1 MDLKQLTALLAV
13 AEHGSFSAA
22 ARAIHTVQSNVS
34 THVARLEK
42 ELGAT
47 LVDRSSGGLTEEGE
61 AAVARA
67 RRVQAELDA
76 LTADV
81 SALRDEVVGSVRL
94 GVIGSIGRWLVPDL
108 LEEMRA
114 RHPQVDLVVVDA
126 TTTSLLPQLI
136 DGSLDIA
143 VVNLPVADPAI
154 GVEVLF
160 EEERILVAPADH
172 PLASHDEV
180 SLADLAP
187 YELVLEPRGTAFRDE
202 LDQAAAAAGVQL
214 KTRAE
219 VDGMT
224 LVASLAFR
232 GFGPAILPTTATLD
246 MTSDDWVAIPV
257 ADLRHR
263 EVGIARRRAG
273 RLAAPARALRDV
285 IVALVADE
293 GPRHPGV
300 EVETRSRPNAPFP
313 NAPSPNA

>member
-67 RRVQAELDA
+67 RRIQAELDA
-76 LTADV
+76 LAADV
-81 SALRDEVVGSVRL
+81 SALRAEVVGHVRL

-108 LEEMRA
+108 LEEMRT
-114 RHPQVDLVVVDA
+114 RHPQVGLVVVDA

-136 DGSLDIA
+136 DGSLDLA

-160 EEERILVAPADH
+160 EEERILVAPIGHA
-172 PLASHDEV
+172 LASYDEV
-180 SLADLAP
+180 TLADLEP
-187 YELVLEPRGTAFRDE
+187 HELVLEPRGTAFRDE
-202 LDQAAAAAGVQL
+202 LDQAASAAGVQL
-214 KTRAE
+214 RSRAE

-232 GFGPAILPTTATLD
+232 GFGPAILPTTATLE
-246 MTSDDWVAIPV
+246 MPPGEWVTIPV
-257 ADLRHR
+257 TDLRHR

-285 IVALVADE
+285 IVELVAHE

-300 EVETRSRPNAPFP
+300 EVDTGTGPIAPPRNA
-313 NAPSPNA
+313 